1 VDEFDRLI
9 EELERQIGEQ
19 ERSLYSP
26 RVIEHAHN
34 PRNFKRMDRSKALA
48 VVRGWCGDTM
58 EIYLSPD
65 ENGCIKEATFM
76 TDGCGPTVACGSMLT
91 SMVGGKPLEQA
102 LQITAQDLIDALDG
116 LPEES
121 VHCAELAVNTLRAA
135 IAKAGSDEG

>member
-1 VDEFDRLI
+1 MDEFDGLI

-19 ERSLYSP
+19 ERSLYSLQ
-26 RVIEHAHN
+26 VIEHAHN
-34 PRNFKRMDRSKALA
+34 PRNFKRMERTKAFA

-76 TDGCGPTVACGSMLT
+76 TDGCGPTVACGSMLI
-91 SMVGGKPLEQA
+91 SMVAGKPLEQA
-102 LQITAQDLIDALDG
+102 LQVTARDVIDALDG

-121 VHCAELAVNTLRAA
+121 GHCAELAVNTLRAA
-135 IAKAGSDEG
+135 IAKAASDDE